1 MTLLICLLI
10 PRVLALALVTRMRKL
25 ERVPHQFKEPAEAG
39 MVDKMPSKIT
49 QMMILSVAH
58 VAGIGRGKIAY
69 LHSAVVEFYFSTFF
83 WGGRAWKHVRYFEHQ
98 RSSALPGRALPSCN
112 VHPETEQ
119 CHFQ

>member
-58 VAGIGRGKIAY
+58 VAGIGLVGGK
-69 LHSAVVEFYFSTFF
+69 
-83 WGGRAWKHVRYFEHQ
+83 
-98 RSSALPGRALPSCN
+98 
-112 VHPETEQ
+112 
-119 CHFQ
+119 